1 MIGSVYDKNVYIS
14 GPMSGH
20 DDYNYDAFAEVE
32 LLFKGAQA
40 ATVYNPAKRHCV
52 KEGIFV
58 RPRTGWMIW
67 LDYMG
72 DDLDILTK
80 TEARP
85 CKDGK
90 HSPYFDYLVSLP
102 GWEDSKG
109 ATIERMLA
117 EGAKIKCFDWQ
128 EIESEV
134 RKQYDYQ
141 QKEDYD

>member
-14 GPMSGH
+14 GPMSRH

-32 LLFKGAQA
+32 LLLKGAQA

-52 KEGIFV
+52 KEGLFV
-58 RPRTGWMIW
+58 RPRMDWMIW

-72 DDLDILTK
+72 DDLNMLTQ
-80 TEARP
+80 TLTRP
-85 CKDGK
+85 CNDGK
-90 HSPYFDYLVSLP
+90 HSPYFHYLVSLP
-102 GWEDSKG
+102 GWEDSPG

-117 EGAKIKCFDWQ
+117 EVAKIECFDWQ